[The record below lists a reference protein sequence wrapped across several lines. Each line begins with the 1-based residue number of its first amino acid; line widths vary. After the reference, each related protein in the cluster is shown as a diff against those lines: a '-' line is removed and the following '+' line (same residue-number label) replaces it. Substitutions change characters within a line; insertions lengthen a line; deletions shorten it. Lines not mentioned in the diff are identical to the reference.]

1 MPQVTETELKKQLD
15 AESFAPVYF
24 FYGPETY
31 IVSSF
36 VKRFLKKAGAVP
48 FRISMCSGLMGEKPQ
63 WMP

>member
-36 VKRFLKKAGAVP
+36 VKRFLKKGA
-48 FRISMCSGLMGEKPQ
+48 RRYYTEDKYHEA
-63 WMP
+63 